1 MKKKIFFRL
10 PLLACA
16 ALCILCISCKKEA
29 EPLPVTE
36 MSENSHDHT
45 WYAFT
50 RSGILQCSLPQK
62 SSIQSLMPWTE
73 NLRVS
78 DAAVDDDG
86 NGYMVVN
93 RLGILTFRSDD
104 SEKKSLSTRSS
115 QASSPHLKSSLAG
128 PQSVTPILVQ
138 DSQLFRDTT
147 AGNLVFSDGQAYFT
161 LYKSAFF
168 NKTVTS
174 VTTDAQIQDAS
185 NRSYLVRTDAS
196 SSMLFPVI
204 TYGDLGL
211 SANEEVSGTYF
222 DGSDWLVAIK
232 RVEED
237 KTYFRFGSWKPAK
250 NLMTMSP
257 VTREGKIKFTEK
269 SEDDFRIAQMPRPFT
284 RAPERIKKLL
294 KVLPDD
300 FDFSL
305 VVHTASGASPR
316 QFYSGEDSGP
326 LARALLT
333 ERAVCVIFEDGTS
346 YFSGAISGRELVSNG
361 ATLAF
366 RLPKLPESYY
376 YTDFILTGD
385 YLVIGWE
392 ESDFYKT
399 GRSGILMVDLAKIF
413 YGKDADRQAGPQGGS
428 K

>member
-1 MKKKIFFRL
+1 MGKMRKIITFASFSSDNLVMKRTFFYR
-10 PLLACA
+10 PLTIAFLTILAFSSLSA
-16 ALCILCISCKKEA
+16 CKKESA
-29 EPLPVTE
+29 SLAVSQITE
-36 MSENSHDHT
+36 ESGDHV

-50 RSGILQCSLPQK
+50 RTGIERCELPQK

-73 NLRVS
+73 SLRVS
-78 DAAVDDDG
+78 DAAVDEEG
-86 NGYMVVN
+86 NGFIIVN
-93 RLGILTFRSDD
+93 RLGVLTFTGT
-104 SEKKSLSTRSS
+104 E
-115 QASSPHLKSSLAG
+115 SPTL
-128 PQSVTPILVQ
+128 IQ
-138 DSQLFRDTT
+138 DFQLFRDTT
-147 AGNLVFSDGQAYFT
+147 AGSLVFNDGQAYFS
-161 LYKSAFF
+161 LYKSSFF
-168 NKTVTS
+168 NKTVAS
-174 VTTDAQIQDAS
+174 PSDVITDSQNRIAS
-185 NRSYLVRTDAS
+185 NRAYLVRADSS

-222 DGSDWLVAIK
+222 DGSDWLVTIK

-250 NLMTMSP
+250 NLMTMNP

-294 KVLPDD
+294 KVLPKD
-300 FDFSL
+300 FAFSL
-305 VVHTASGASPR
+305 IVHTASGASPR

-333 ERAVCVIFEDGTS
+333 ERAVCTIFEDGTT
-346 YFSGAISGRELVSNG
+346 YFSGAVSGHPLVADG
-361 ATLAF
+361 KVVAF

-413 YGKDADRQAGPQGGS
+413 YGKDAARQAGPQGGS